1 MRRKPVIG
9 ATLALI
15 IILQGI
21 ILVACGNPTA
31 GRPPVITS
39 EAGGLSDAASKPAST
54 ATVGSTDTPEPTPT
68 PEATTT
74 PSPTPLPTETPTPTP
89 TPEPM
94 TLAVPADW
102 KDQVVEA
109 LARADDALPPGYRW
123 TVAAADDPAAELA
136 AGNAQAA
143 LLPGEEGIMVRE
155 EPLVFTVPFTTN
167 WESLSPADADAIL
180 AEGHSLVRVIPWS
193 AMTPDNKALRV
204 DGRHPTDPDYP
215 YREAWSLT
223 AAPGKK
229 DAVAALA
236 PALTA
241 MLAPL
246 PTIRL
251 AAVGDLNIARTQ
263 AEIITTTG
271 DLAYPLSLVAPVFAA
286 ADYTIGNLE
295 TALGDVGE
303 PAAKRY
309 TFRSPPEAAQSL
321 AIGGVDLV
329 SLANNHALDYGPEAL
344 LQGID
349 LLHEAGVATVGGG
362 VDDAAAH
369 APYIADINGLK
380 VAFLGYVH
388 VPVEAIT
395 HFDTQSWTAAA
406 GTPGL
411 AWADP
416 ERIRADV
423 AAVRPLA
430 DLVVVQLH
438 SGYEYIEEPSEE
450 QVAAARAAV
459 DAGADLVVGHH
470 AHILQGI
477 HRYND
482 GVIAYGLGNFL
493 FNIDGPPETAI
504 LNVWLDRDGVRQLE
518 VIPAIVQQYGQ
529 PRLADFS
536 EAGPILSRVYYLT
549 TILNAA
555 NP

>member
-362 VDDAAAH
+362 ADDAAAH